1 MSRSPFDALVDSY
14 DAARPGYPD
23 ALYDALPPV
32 ASALVADVGGG
43 TGISTRGLLA
53 RGADVVAYDIGP
65 KMLER
70 LRANGSP
77 GPGAL
82 RGVVVA
88 DGHALPARDGTFDL
102 VTYAQ
107 AFHWMRADEAALEA
121 RRVLKDTGALA
132 VWWNYSAAQ
141 QEPWYLAQQEQL
153 EDANRSYRRDYRV
166 RDVAADLRPAFAT
179 VDTYEVPWVRRLPL
193 RDYLTYLASKSYVAA
208 LGPRLDE
215 FLDAQR
221 QVLTENFPDGVVV
234 ERFVTRL
241 WVAR

>member
-1 MSRSPFDALVDSY
+1 VSRSPFDALVDQY
-14 DAARPGYPD
+14 DAARPSYPD
-23 ALYDALPPV
+23 GLYDALPPLDG
-32 ASALVADVGGG
+32 ALVADVGGG

-65 KMLER
+65 KMLQR

-107 AFHWMRADEAALEA
+107 AFHWMRQPEAAREA
-121 RRVLKDTGALA
+121 RRVLKDNGALA
-132 VWWNYSAAQ
+132 VWWNNTAARDTPWWRAR
-141 QEPWYLAQQEQL
+141 QEML
-153 EDANRSYRRDYRV
+153 ERLNPSYHHDYRSEDPHLGEV
-166 RDVAADLRPAFAT
+166 FADVTRHDIA
-179 VDTYEVPWVRRLPL
+179 WVRRIAIE
-193 RDYLTYLASKSYVAA
+193 DYVTFLASTSYVAA
-208 LGPRLDE
+208 LGPRLEE
-215 FLDAQR
+215 FLAAQR
-221 QVLTENFPDGVVV
+221 DVLTDAFPGGVVT
-234 ERFVTRL
+234 EPYVTRL

>member
-1 MSRSPFDALVDSY
+1 VPRSPFDALVDHY
-14 DAARPGYPD
+14 DAARPTYPGG
-23 ALYDALPPV
+23 LYDALPPLHG
-32 ASALVADVGGG
+32 ALVADVGGG

-107 AFHWMRADEAALEA
+107 AFHWMRADEAAVEA
-121 RRVLKDTGALA
+121 RRVLRPTGALA
-132 VWWNYSAAQ
+132 VWWNYSGAQ
-141 QEPWYLAQQEQL
+141 HEPWYLAQQEQL
-153 EDANRSYRRDYRV
+153 EAVNRSYRRDYRA
-166 RDVAADLRPAFAT
+166 RDVAADLRPAFARIET
-179 VDTYEVPWVRRLPL
+179 HEVPWVRRLPVG
-193 RDYLTYLASKSYVAA
+193 DYLTYLASKSYVAA
-208 LGPRLDE
+208 LGEHLDA

-221 QVLTENFPDGVVV
+221 AVLTGAFPDGVIV
-234 ERFVTRL
+234 EPYVTRL
-241 WVAR
+241 WLAR